1 MPSVNVH
8 CAISKKRTGNEF
20 AELHEWIDKSKKPGP
35 DHRVK
40 RHYYNVRDRNQI
52 KKQWGEKAMI
62 EWLFHIAIDNLDT
75 AYKMSRQSFSYGM
88 VLESQDIFTAV
99 LIQWMKVNLNS
110 CLKINASQIVESIMQ
125 TGQIIQT
132 YARVRIRVYI
142 REILISSY
150 QTTLS
155 SLNNSKL

>member
-40 RHYYNVRDRNQI
+40 RHYYNVKDRNQV
-52 KKQWGEKAMI
+52 KKRWGEKAMI

-75 AYKMSRQSFSYGM
+75 AYKMSKQSFSYGKKTFNLM
-88 VLESQDIFTAV
+88 QFGFSKSGYIHCTFETVDESEFEFMFKD
-99 LIQWMKVNLNS
+99 
-110 CLKINASQIVESIMQ
+110 
-125 TGQIIQT
+125 
-132 YARVRIRVYI
+132 
-142 REILISSY
+142 
-150 QTTLS
+150 
-155 SLNNSKL
+155 

>member
-1 MPSVNVH
+1 MV
-8 CAISKKRTGNEF
+8 
-20 AELHEWIDKSKKPGP
+20 ELHST
-35 DHRVK
+35 
-40 RHYYNVRDRNQI
+40 
-52 KKQWGEKAMI
+52 
-62 EWLFHIAIDNLDT
+62 LCNL
-75 AYKMSRQSFSYGM
+75 